1 METRMFFVRHG
12 DSHHKRDGVVGGA
25 EGCRGLTDEGRGQAA
40 LLARRLAADIR
51 LRGTAGTAGSAEAG
65 DREGK
70 GDAERAGGVGVAIY
84 TSPLPR
90 AVETAAAISAAVGR
104 PAVPDCGLCT
114 WHTPPEA
121 DGLKRE
127 EFLERFGIEG
137 GGLYRPFQRGNET
150 WAEMVTRT
158 SRTITELA
166 DRHRGESVVLVG
178 HAETVEISFNALG
191 LLPIYRSFDLTVA
204 PGSVTEWSTGEDP
217 ARWPPPRWTLRRF
230 NVVPEEADRS

>member
-1 METRMFFVRHG
+1 M
-12 DSHHKRDGVVGGA
+12 
-25 EGCRGLTDEGRGQAA
+25 
-40 LLARRLAADIR
+40 
-51 LRGTAGTAGSAEAG
+51 
-65 DREGK
+65 
-70 GDAERAGGVGVAIY
+70 ERAGGVRVAIY

-121 DGLKRE
+121 DGLKQV

-166 DRHRGESVVLVG
+166 DRHRGQSVVLVG

-191 LLPIYRSFDLTVA
+191 LMPVYRPFDLMVSPA
-204 PGSVTEWSTGEDP
+204 SITEWSTSEDP
-217 ARWPPPRWTLRRF
+217 AQWPPPRWTLRRF
-230 NVVPEEADRS
+230 NVKPEGD

>member
-12 DSHHKRDGVVGGA
+12 DSHHKRDGVVGGP
-25 EGCRGLTDEGRGQAA
+25 EGCRGLTDEGREQVA
-40 LLARRLAADIR
+40 LVARRLTAD
-51 LRGTAGTAGSAEAG
+51 LGAG
-65 DREGK
+65 K
-70 GDAERAGGVGVAIY
+70 VAIY

-90 AVETAAAISAAVGR
+90 AVETAAVISAAVGL

-114 WHTPPEA
+114 WHTPAGA
-121 DGLKRE
+121 DGLKQE
-127 EFLERFGIEG
+127 EFLERFGVEG

-166 DRHRGESVVLVG
+166 HRHHGQSVVLVG

-217 ARWPPPRWTLRRF
+217 SRWAPPRWTLRRF